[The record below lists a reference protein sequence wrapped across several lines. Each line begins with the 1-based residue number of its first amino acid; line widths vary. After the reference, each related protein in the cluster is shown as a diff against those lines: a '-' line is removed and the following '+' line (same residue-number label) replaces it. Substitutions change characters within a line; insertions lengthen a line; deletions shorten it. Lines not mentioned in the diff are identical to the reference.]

1 MSRIRI
7 RSKVVVATVLV
18 AATAFTAV
26 APAASATAGGKPA
39 SKAIL
44 KAIL

>member
-7 RSKVVVATVLV
+7 KTAVAALLV
-18 AATAFTAV
+18 AATAVTVTAPV
-26 APAASATAGGKPA
+26 VGAADAASKPA
-39 SKAIL
+39 PKAIL